1 MERIKL
7 YVGCPEVRYM
17 VDVPQGFV
25 ARCNFIMLH
34 VWLIQD
40 RLAQLLRDISQA
52 SAEISRFAFDAH
64 SKKVRFD
71 EAFCKGMQRELE
83 DQFEENVERWMQDV
97 KIHPF
102 QRRRFLDLAKR
113 HGKVCSFL
121 LTEHFQGRS
130 YRQLPEVL
138 HSIFF
143 PHRPYHSYRLFVLQ
157 MTDYLSKT
165 REVFKTMTVEQF
177 QVCHSVWDIKCIDP
191 KAVQKLRQEFAAKET
206 PAPDKAFELSPQ
218 DMETIEELDT
228 ILPEEDDVKV
238 QVQAPIQ
245 RDEKYRP
252 KHK

>member
-1 MERIKL
+1 
-7 YVGCPEVRYM
+7 M

-34 VWLIQD
+34 VWLLSD
-40 RLAQLLRDISQA
+40 RLAQLQRDTAQA
-52 SAEISRFAFDAH
+52 IAGGSRFSFDANAR
-64 SKKVRFD
+64 KVRFD
-71 EAFCKGMQRELE
+71 HTFCQAMQRELAE
-83 DQFEENVERWMQDV
+83 QFDENVERWMQDV

-102 QRRRFLDLAKR
+102 QRKRFLDLAKR

-130 YRQLPEVL
+130 NRQLPDVL

-157 MTDYLSKT
+157 MTEYLGKT
-165 REVFKTMTVEQF
+165 REALKSVTIEQF
-177 QVCHSVWDIKCIDP
+177 QVCHSIWDIKRIDP
-191 KAVQKLRQEFAAKET
+191 KAVQQLRQEFASKET
-206 PAPDKAFELSPQ
+206 PAPDKALELSPQ

-228 ILPEEDDVKV
+228 ILPEEEDVKV
-238 QVQAPIQ
+238 QVQAPTP